1 MIPDDFRF
9 RSFLQGGFESS
20 THRRVD
26 GRRLDLTGATR
37 HDEFA
42 LTDFQLLGSFDLRTV
57 RESARWYLIEE
68 TKGIYDFRSLE
79 PILLAAERAGSE
91 IVLDLLHFGWP
102 DHVDPLRETFPAEFR
117 DFTRAVVKHLQT
129 RPEPVQY
136 VAPINE
142 ISFLSWA
149 GGEVGCLN
157 PGRTDCAQQLKRNLV
172 RGAVLASEVLLAE
185 LPGVRLI
192 APEPVIHI
200 APNSQSAAAV
210 LRAQN
215 HLRAQYEAWDMLS
228 GRLEPELG
236 GKAEY
241 LDILGANFYERN
253 QWVDDGEQLRPGDL
267 RYRPF
272 REMLEEVWTR
282 YHRPI
287 LISETGAEDGRR
299 AGWFN
304 YVCNEVYAAI
314 ELGVPVKGI
323 CLYPIL
329 NHPGWDDDRHCH
341 NALLDYPDAN
351 GNREIY
357 WPLAEA
363 VQAQQHLFTQ
373 RNQTRNEPTDF
384 RHHLPFSSAMGLRVS
399 ATTTLDEPLRENT

>member
-1 MIPDDFRF
+1 M
-9 RSFLQGGFESS
+9 
-20 THRRVD
+20 
-26 GRRLDLTGATR
+26 
-37 HDEFA
+37 
-42 LTDFQLLGSFDLRTV
+42 
-57 RESARWYLIEE
+57 
-68 TKGIYDFRSLE
+68 YDFRSLE
-79 PILLAAERAGSE
+79 PILVAAERAGAE

-102 DHVDPLRETFPAEFR
+102 DHVDPLGEAFPFEFAEFAS
-117 DFTRAVVKHLQT
+117 AVAKYL
-129 RPEPVQY
+129 RSWPEPVQY

-253 QWVDDGEQLRPGDL
+253 QWVHDGEQLRPGDL

-287 LISETGAEDGRR
+287 LISETGAEDDRR
-299 AGWFN
+299 VNWFN
-304 YVCNEVYAAI
+304 YVCNEVYEAI
-314 ELGVPVKGI
+314 ESGVPVKGI

-373 RNQTRNEPTDF
+373 RNQLRNEPTDF

-399 ATTTLDEPLRENT
+399 AATTFDEPLRENT